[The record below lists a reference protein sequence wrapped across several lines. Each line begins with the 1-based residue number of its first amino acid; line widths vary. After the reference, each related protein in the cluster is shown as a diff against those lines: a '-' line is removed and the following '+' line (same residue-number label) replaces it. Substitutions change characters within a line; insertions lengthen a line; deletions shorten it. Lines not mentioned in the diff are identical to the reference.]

1 MPPELE
7 ALLYCRLDTSTKV
20 QLWNAFTGQ
29 PVSN

>member
-1 MPPELE
+1 MPS
-7 ALLYCRLDTSTKV
+7 ALLYRRLDTSTKV